1 MVSDPYKVLGLSP
14 GASDE
19 EVKAAY
25 RKLAKKYHP
34 DLNPGNERAAAR
46 MNEINAAYDQ
56 IKNPQ
61 GQQEAYGAGS
71 SGSGASYGGDGSA
84 WSDAWSYAWNTYG
97 GSTGA
102 YQGREQTERNEV
114 KAARNFIRARQ
125 FEQAVVALSGVPSAE
140 RDGEWYYLNAIANY
154 NLGNRVAALDSA
166 RRACTIS
173 PGNERYRQLLQEIQ
187 QGAQAYDSRGEGFG
201 FRSVN
206 LGNNNWCMTLCLAN
220 IALNLCCGG
229 RFLCC

>member
-34 DLNPGNERAAAR
+34 DLNPGNERAAER

-61 GQQEAYGAGS
+61 AQQETTYGS
-71 SGSGASYGGDGSA
+71 SYGGSGTGSA
-84 WSDAWSYAWNTYG
+84 YSDAWSYAWNTYG
-97 GSTGA
+97 GGA
-102 YQGREQTERNEV
+102 YQSREQTERNEV
-114 KAARNFIRARQ
+114 KAARSFIRARQ
-125 FEQAVVALSGVPSAE
+125 FEQAVTALSGVPTSE
-140 RDGEWYYLNAIANY
+140 RDGEWYYLHAIANY

-166 RRACTIS
+166 RRACSIS

-187 QGAQAYDSRGEGFG
+187 QGAQAYDTRGEGFG

-206 LGNNNWCMTLCLAN
+206 LSNNNWCMTLCLAN

>member
-34 DLNPGNERAAAR
+34 DLNPGNQRAAER

-56 IKNPQ
+56 IRNPQ
-61 GQQEAYGAGS
+61 PQDSYGS
-71 SGSGASYGGDGSA
+71 SSYGGGYAGAYETGWGSA
-84 WSDAWSYAWNTYG
+84 YES
-97 GSTGA
+97 A
-102 YQGREQTERNEV
+102 YQSRESAERNEL
-114 KAARNFIRARQ
+114 KAARNFIRCRE
-125 FEQAVVALSGVPSAE
+125 FMQALNALAGVPTNE
-140 RDGEWYYLNAIANY
+140 RDGEWYYLHAIANY

-166 RRACTIS
+166 RRACAAA
-173 PGNERYRQLLQEIQ
+173 PGNERYRQLLQQIQ
-187 QGAQAYDSRGEGFG
+187 QGAQTYDAAGEGFG
-201 FRSVN
+201 FRSIN
-206 LGNNNWCMTLCLAN
+206 LGNNNLCMSLCVAN
-220 IALNLCCGG
+220 LVCNLCCGG

>member
-61 GQQEAYGAGS
+61 SQQDSGYAGGNPYGSDGFHYS
-71 SGSGASYGGDGSA
+71 SQTYDGYGR
-84 WSDAWSYAWNTYG
+84 
-97 GSTGA
+97 A
-102 YQGREQTERNEV
+102 YQSYENAERNEV
-114 KAARNFIRARQ
+114 KAARSFIRARQ
-125 FEQAVVALSGVPSAE
+125 FQQAVTALSGVPVSQ
-140 RDGEWYYLNAIANY
+140 RDGEWYYLHAIANY

-166 RRACTIS
+166 RRACAAE
-173 PGNERYRQLLQEIQ
+173 PGNERFRELLLEIQ
-187 QGAQAYDSRGEGFG
+187 QGAQTYDNRSEGFG

-206 LGNNNWCMTLCLAN
+206 LGNNGWCLSLCLAN
-220 IALNLCCGG
+220 IALQACCRGG
-229 RFLCC
+229 ICWC

>member
-14 GASDE
+14 DATDE

-34 DLNPGNERAAAR
+34 DLNPGNQRAAER

-61 GQQEAYGAGS
+61 PQQD
-71 SGSGASYGGDGSA
+71 SYGGS
-84 WSDAWSYAWNTYG
+84 YG
-97 GSTGA
+97 GGYGGAYGGA
-102 YQGREQTERNEV
+102 YQSYDAGERNEL

-125 FEQAVVALSGVPSAE
+125 FAQAVNALSGVPVSQ
-140 RDGEWYYLNAIANY
+140 RDGEWYYLHAIANY
-154 NLGNRVAALDSA
+154 NMGNRVAAMDSA
-166 RRACTIS
+166 RRACAAE
-173 PGNERYRQLLQEIQ
+173 PGNERYRQLLEQIR
-187 QGAQAYDSRGEGFG
+187 QGAQAYDAAGEGFG

-206 LGNNNWCMTLCLAN
+206 LGSNNLCMSLCVAN
-220 IALNLCCGG
+220 IVCNLCCGG

>member
-19 EVKAAY
+19 AVKAAY

-34 DLNPGNERAAAR
+34 DLNPGNQRAAER
-46 MNEINAAYDQ
+46 MNEINAAYEQ

-61 GQQEAYGAGS
+61 PQQESYGP
-71 SGSGASYGGDGSA
+71 SYGGGAYGYGSA
-84 WSDAWSYAWNTYG
+84 YGYG
-97 GSTGA
+97 GASGA
-102 YQGREQTERNEV
+102 YQSQESAERNEV
-114 KAARNFIRARQ
+114 KAARSFIRARQ
-125 FEQAVVALSGVPSAE
+125 FDQAVTALSGVPVSE
-140 RDGEWYYLNAIANY
+140 RDGEWYYLHAIANF

-166 RRACTIS
+166 RRACAAA
-173 PGNERYRQLLQEIQ
+173 PGNERYRQLLLEIQ
-187 QGAQAYDSRGEGFG
+187 QGAQAYDRRGEGFG

-206 LGNNNWCMTLCLAN
+206 LGNNGLCMSVCLAN
-220 IALNLCCGG
+220 VACNLCCGG

>member
-61 GQQEAYGAGS
+61 SQQDSGYGYGGGNPY
-71 SGSGASYGGDGSA
+71 GSGGFHSGGQAYESGYGR
-84 WSDAWSYAWNTYG
+84 
-97 GSTGA
+97 A
-102 YQGREQTERNEV
+102 YQSYESAERNEV
-114 KAARNFIRARQ
+114 KAARSFIRARQ
-125 FEQAVVALSGVPSAE
+125 FQQAVTALSGVPVSQ
-140 RDGEWYYLNAIANY
+140 RDGEWYYLHAIANY

-166 RRACTIS
+166 RRACAAE
-173 PGNERYRQLLQEIQ
+173 PGNERCRELLLEIQ
-187 QGAQAYDSRGEGFG
+187 QGAQTYDSRSEGFG

-220 IALNLCCGG
+220 VALNLCCGG

>member
-14 GASDE
+14 DATDE

-34 DLNPGNERAAAR
+34 DLNPGNQRAAER

-61 GQQEAYGAGS
+61 PQQD
-71 SGSGASYGGDGSA
+71 SYGGPYGGAYSGA
-84 WSDAWSYAWNTYG
+84 YG
-97 GSTGA
+97 GSYGGAYGGA
-102 YQGREQTERNEV
+102 YQSYDAGERNEL

-125 FEQAVVALSGVPSAE
+125 FEQAVNALSGVPVSQ
-140 RDGEWYYLNAIANY
+140 RDGEWYYLHAIANY
-154 NLGNRVAALDSA
+154 NMGNRVAAMDSA
-166 RRACTIS
+166 RRACAAE
-173 PGNERYRQLLQEIQ
+173 PGNERYRQLLEQIQ
-187 QGAQAYDSRGEGFG
+187 QGAQAYDAAGEGFG

-206 LGNNNWCMTLCLAN
+206 LGNNNLCMSLCVAN
-220 IALNLCCGG
+220 IVCNLCCGG

>member
-14 GASDE
+14 DATDE

-34 DLNPGNERAAAR
+34 DLNPGNQRAADR
-46 MNEINAAYDQ
+46 MNEINAAYEQ

-61 GQQEAYGAGS
+61 PQDSFGG
-71 SGSGASYGGDGSA
+71 SYGGS
-84 WSDAWSYAWNTYG
+84 YG
-97 GSTGA
+97 GAYGGAYSGA
-102 YQGREQTERNEV
+102 YQSYETGERNEL

-125 FEQAVVALSGVPSAE
+125 FAQAINALSGVPVSQ
-140 RDGEWYYLNAIANY
+140 RDGEWYYLHAIANF
-154 NLGNRVAALDSA
+154 NMGNRVAAMDSA
-166 RRACTIS
+166 RRACAAE
-173 PGNERYRQLLQEIQ
+173 PGNARYRQLLEQIQ
-187 QGAQAYDSRGEGFG
+187 QGAQAYDAAGEGFG

-206 LGNNNWCMTLCLAN
+206 LGNNNLCMSLCVAN
-220 IALNLCCGG
+220 IVCNLCCGG

>member
-25 RKLAKKYHP
+25 RALAKKYHP

-61 GQQEAYGAGS
+61 PQQETGDPGYG
-71 SGSGASYGGDGSA
+71 YGGA
-84 WSDAWSYAWNTYG
+84 WGGYG
-97 GSTGA
+97 GYGGAGA
-102 YQGREQTERNEV
+102 YQSRESAERNEV
-114 KAARNFIRARQ
+114 KAARSFIRARQ
-125 FEQAVVALSGVPSAE
+125 FQQAVTALSGVPTSE
-140 RDGEWYYLNAIANY
+140 RDGEWYYLHAIANY
-154 NLGNRVAALDSA
+154 NMGNRVAALDSA
-166 RRACTIS
+166 RRACTIA
-173 PGNERYRQLLQEIQ
+173 PGNERYRQLLTEIQ
-187 QGAQAYDSRGEGFG
+187 QGAQAYDTRGQDFG

-206 LGNNNWCMTLCLAN
+206 LGGTGWCYPLCLG
-220 IALNLCCGG
+220 ALCLRGS
-229 RFLCC
+229 FLCCC

>member
-1 MVSDPYKVLGLSP
+1 MVSDPYKVLGLNP

-25 RKLAKKYHP
+25 RALAKKYHP

-61 GQQEAYGAGS
+61 PQQEAYGAGA
-71 SGSGASYGGDGSA
+71 GGYG
-84 WSDAWSYAWNTYG
+84 DAWGGYG
-97 GSTGA
+97 GSAGA
-102 YQGREQTERNEV
+102 YQSRESAERNEV
-114 KAARNFIRARQ
+114 KAARNFIRSRQ
-125 FEQAVVALSGVPSAE
+125 FQQAVTALSGVPVSE
-140 RDGEWYYLNAIANY
+140 RDGEWYYLHAIANY
-154 NLGNRVAALDSA
+154 NLGNRVAAMDSA

-173 PGNERYRQLLQEIQ
+173 PGNERYRQLLLEIQ
-187 QGAQAYDSRGEGFG
+187 QGSQAYDTRGENFG

-206 LGNNNWCMTLCLAN
+206 LGNHNWCMTLCLAN
-220 IALNLCCGG
+220 VALNLCCGG